1 MVLGNT
7 NMTRSPAERMTN
19 AAVPASERSC
29 SRHDRAGQGVS
40 QTIGMDPAS
49 PRQNRPFYLT
59 QTTPRSSSKPQTT
72 PTPLSPL

>member
-1 MVLGNT
+1 MVPGNT
-7 NMTRSPAERMTN
+7 NMTRSPAERMMK

-29 SRHDRAGQGVS
+29 SRQDRSRQCVS
-40 QTIGMDPAS
+40 QTIRMDPAS

-59 QTTPRSSSKPQTT
+59 RTTPRSSSKPQMT